1 MEILHTM
8 NDHHAD
14 LTDWALSH
22 LEGFRPSKIL
32 DIGCGGGMALSKMAS
47 MFPKANLMGV
57 DISSESVCFS
67 RENNADSMRSGRMRI
82 QEASVSALPYS
93 DASFDLVTAFET
105 YFFWPDLPKDLQE
118 ANRVLAP
125 GGVLMIVSEAYP
137 HPDFQIKNEE
147 NTRLCGLSLVANDE
161 MLSLL
166 RSLGLDA
173 EAYVRE
179 ENNWVAF
186 LARKR
191 E

>member
-1 MEILHTM
+1 QAAT
-8 NDHHAD
+8 
-14 LTDWALSH
+14 
-22 LEGFRPSKIL
+22 
-32 DIGCGGGMALSKMAS
+32 
-47 MFPKANLMGV
+47 
-57 DISSESVCFS
+57 
-67 RENNADSMRSGRMRI
+67 RE
-82 QEASVSALPYS
+82 
-93 DASFDLVTAFET
+93 
-105 YFFWPDLPKDLQE
+105 
-118 ANRVLAP
+118 LAP